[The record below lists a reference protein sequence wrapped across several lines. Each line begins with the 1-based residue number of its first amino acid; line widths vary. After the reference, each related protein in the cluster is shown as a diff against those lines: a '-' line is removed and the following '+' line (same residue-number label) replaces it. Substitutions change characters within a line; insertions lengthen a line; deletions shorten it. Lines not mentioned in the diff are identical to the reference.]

1 MKKQNEEVINNVDLN
16 LDLSVVE
23 SAPIPILKSEEEP
36 TPKARAIKRSEETKE
51 FINCL
56 RNERVTVRFLRK
68 DTGFI
73 QNPKHLLA
81 GGMAETA
88 TRIFTVPILANGAY
102 KNVLT
107 NDEKDFLE
115 ESMGLPK
122 NALSVYLKENNYWA
136 TQQVRLTKSDTYLDL
151 SAPADYIKYKILLAN
166 TDSIAPNLETV
177 SNYPKATYQF
187 VLISE
192 KDEIQTSRDAMTIS
206 MEASEAFSKLGNDV
220 AMFRLIIEMLEGR
233 PTSSNVK
240 LDFIKPQVFRIMQ
253 ANPKHFL
260 SIVQDKMLSTKL
272 LIKEATEVG
281 LIRKRGDF
289 YYLAQDN
296 KALSNGNEDPVLSN
310 ACKFL
315 NNPIN
320 QELRLMLEAKIK
332 LNKA

>member
-1 MKKQNEEVINNVDLN
+1 MKKQSEEIQSNDDLN
-16 LDLSVVE
+16 LDLTADESV
-23 SAPIPILKSEEEP
+23 AIPIPKSTEEP
-36 TPKARAIKRSEETKE
+36 SPKTRAIKKAEDTKE
-51 FINCL
+51 LINCL
-56 RNERVTVRFLRK
+56 RNERITVRFLRR

-73 QNPKHLLA
+73 QNPKHLLS

-107 NDEKDFLE
+107 NDEKTFLE
-115 ESMGLPK
+115 ESMGLPT
-122 NALSVYLKENNYWA
+122 NALSIYLKENNYWA
-136 TQQVRLTKSDTYLDL
+136 SQQVRLTKSDSYLDL

-166 TDSIAPNLETV
+166 TDLIAPNLETV

-206 MEASEAFSKLGNDV
+206 MEASEAFAKIGNDV
-220 AMFRLIIEMLEGR
+220 SMFRLIIETLEGR
-233 PTSSNVK
+233 PTSPNVK
-240 LDFIKPQVFRIMQ
+240 LDFLKPQVFRIMQ
-253 ANPKHFL
+253 ANPKNFL
-260 SIVQDKMLSTKL
+260 TIVQDKMLSTKL
-272 LIKEATEVG
+272 LIKEAIEAG

-296 KALSNGNEDPVLSN
+296 RALSTGSEDPILSN

-315 NNPIN
+315 NNPVN
-320 QELRLMLEAKIK
+320 QEAKLMLEAKIK
-332 LNKA
+332 LNRA